1 MFEILYRL
9 RFAHRITT
17 MIVISLIGL
26 ILLASVMLYQLGS
39 IGGKI
44 TEITHQDMPLTEI
57 ISGITYN
64 QLEQAVLFERALY
77 QSGEMENDPVTAAYY
92 KTTVEKFIALSRKV
106 DESIRNAEVKL
117 AEFAEK
123 NTNEQTRQ
131 EFSRLLAV
139 FIKIEQQ
146 HKDYETTVFNI
157 FQDMENNGTR
167 PDRETVHRIE
177 LLEDKID
184 SELEQAL
191 RRIDSFTE
199 DAIIQVEESEQ
210 VAFVLITI
218 ISLTVLAVVGVAAY
232 FITLSII
239 RPVNEMTNS
248 IKDLENNHLDREI
261 HNYPDNT
268 EMGQMAIGLTS
279 LRNSLIEA
287 EEMREDIKNRETQQ
301 QKEQEARRR
310 EEEERRELI
319 HAEELAES
327 RKRDKKAKLIESLVN
342 KFENKIGQ
350 VLSFVSSAS
359 NELES
364 TAESMT
370 STATNINNQSTEVS
384 SVAGEMSHNVQT
396 VASATEEMTASI
408 QEISSQMKKS
418 NQVAQDALHA
428 AQDTTKTMKDLEQ
441 ASQSI
446 SDVVSLIND
455 IAEQTNLLA
464 LNATI
469 EAARAGEAG
478 KGFAVVASE
487 VKSLASQTSSAT
499 QSIAEQILS
508 VQERTEQASSSI
520 ENICTAVERSAEYA
534 SSTAAAVHEQQ
545 AATTEISNSIQT
557 VSKRAQN
564 VSDII
569 QRVSEGSGH
578 TLAASSNVLETA
590 KNMTE
595 NSFMLKDSVD
605 SFLGDIAVASNG

>member
-9 RFAHRITT
+9 PFAHRITS
-17 MIVISLIGL
+17 MIVISLTGL
-26 ILLASVMLYQLGS
+26 ILLASVMLYQLDN

-44 TEITHQDMPLTEI
+44 SEITHQDMPLAKTITE
-57 ISGITYN
+57 ITYN

-77 QSGEMENDPVTAAYY
+77 QSGEMQNDPVTAAYY
-92 KTTVEKFIALSRKV
+92 KTTVEKFTALSRKV
-106 DESIRNAEVKL
+106 DESIRDAEAKL

-123 NTNEQTRQ
+123 NTNEKTRQ

-139 FIKIEQQ
+139 FMKIEQQ
-146 HKDYETTVFNI
+146 HKDYETTVLNI
-157 FQDMENNGTR
+157 FRNMENNITR
-167 PDRETVHRIE
+167 PDRETVHQIE
-177 LLEDKID
+177 QLEDKID
-184 SELEQAL
+184 RELEQAL
-191 RRIDSFTE
+191 REIDAFTE
-199 DAIIQVEESEQ
+199 AAIIQVEKSEGT
-210 VAFVLITI
+210 AFVLVSV
-218 ISLTVLAVVGVAAY
+218 ISLAVLAIAGGAAY

-239 RPVNEMTNS
+239 RPVNHMTSS
-248 IKDLENNHLDREI
+248 IKDLENNNLDREI
-261 HNYPDNT
+261 HSYPGNT
-268 EMGQMAIGLTS
+268 EMGQMANGLIS
-279 LRNSLIEA
+279 LKNSLIEA
-287 EEMREDIKNRETQQ
+287 GEMRENLKNKEIDQ
-301 QKEQEARRR
+301 QKEKEKQHR
-310 EEEERRELI
+310 EEEERRELA

-327 RKRDKKAKLIESLVN
+327 EKRDKKAKLIESLVG
-342 KFENKIGQ
+342 KFEGKISQ

-370 STATNINNQSTEVS
+370 STASDINNQSTEVEL
-384 SVAGEMSHNVQT
+384 VAGEMSHEVQT

-408 QEISSQMKKS
+408 LEISSQMTKS
-418 NQVAQDALHA
+418 NQVAQDALLA
-428 AQDTTKTMKDLEQ
+428 ARDTTRTMEDLEQ

-446 SDVVSLIND
+446 SDVVNLIND

-499 QSIAEQILS
+499 QSISEQIMS
-508 VQERTEQASSSI
+508 VQKRTQQASSSI
-520 ENICTAVERSAEYA
+520 GNICTAVERSAEYA

-569 QRVSEGSGH
+569 HKVSQGSGH
-578 TLAASSNVLETA
+578 TLEASSNVLQTA

-605 SFLGDIAVASNG
+605 SFLSEIAVASTG